1 MGFNPISLSG
11 IRVYDNIS
19 QKTVENLATSREKDS
34 TIDRIVSDIV
44 RRGYILLVLSRRTM
58 TIARYNDT
66 GAVDNGRAQLNITQ
80 RKATNY
86 TLYVT
91 TRDIRIMLRVSL
103 VNHIDIVLYEYIPFI
118 IMSTVYIYK
127 HRRVAMIKHKDKE
140 RIPR

>member
-66 GAVDNGRAQLNITQ
+66 
-80 RKATNY
+80 KKSY
-86 TLYVT
+86 KLY
-91 TRDIRIMLRVSL
+91 L
-103 VNHIDIVLYEYIPFI
+103 VRNN
-118 IMSTVYIYK
+118 T
-127 HRRVAMIKHKDKE
+127 
-140 RIPR
+140 